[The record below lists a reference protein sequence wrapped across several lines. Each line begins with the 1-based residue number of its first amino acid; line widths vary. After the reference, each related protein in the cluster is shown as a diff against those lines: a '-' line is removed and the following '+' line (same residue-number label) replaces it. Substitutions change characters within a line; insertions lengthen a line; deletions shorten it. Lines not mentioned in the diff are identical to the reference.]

1 MLAEVLFLI
10 VSHLSVGDVFRLQR
24 VTARDEVWK
33 DKEVLAALRTR
44 MGLRPVGN
52 HSISALRRRMAK
64 TAGRCRECA
73 AKTQRSNRVCVRC
86 SKDYGCP
93 VAQITRAQMC
103 MWLGTQVTRSVLKA
117 VPPIHGFAPGRAYLY
132 WFSDV
137 KRFLKTH

>member
-1 MLAEVLFLI
+1 MQRI
-10 VSHLSVGDVFRLQR
+10 VSHLSVGDVFRMQR

-33 DKEVLAALRTR
+33 DKEVLRRHRRAGDCKTDT
-44 MGLRPVGN
+44 N

-73 AKTQRSNRVCVRC
+73 AKDAAS
-86 SKDYGCP
+86 
-93 VAQITRAQMC
+93 
-103 MWLGTQVTRSVLKA
+103 SVLKA
-117 VPPIHGFAPGRAYLY
+117 DCSPIHGFAPGRAYLY